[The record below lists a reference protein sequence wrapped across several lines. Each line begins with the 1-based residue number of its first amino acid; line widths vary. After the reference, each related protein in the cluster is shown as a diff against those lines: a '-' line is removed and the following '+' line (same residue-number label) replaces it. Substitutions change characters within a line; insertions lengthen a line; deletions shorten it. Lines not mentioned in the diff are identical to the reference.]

1 HPCILA
7 QTDKL
12 GKNIK
17 EAYTNK
23 SHMVIIGMCPYQW
36 LVSNIFYLKVHKIKT
51 VQEQWLTHQITKLQV

>member
-1 HPCILA
+1 MLTNRRKRAPILA

-23 SHMVIIGMCPYQW
+23 V
-36 LVSNIFYLKVHKIKT
+36 IKT
-51 VQEQWLTHQITKLQV
+51 VLKPRIKPT